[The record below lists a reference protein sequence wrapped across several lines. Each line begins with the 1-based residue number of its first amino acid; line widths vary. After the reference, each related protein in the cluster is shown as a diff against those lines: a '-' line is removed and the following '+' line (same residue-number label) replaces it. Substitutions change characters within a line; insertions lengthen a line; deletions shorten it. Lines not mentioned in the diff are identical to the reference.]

1 MAKAFRGERGQT
13 LPLVVLFV
21 TSLIGMS
28 GLVIDVGSWYLSKQ
42 HLQAAVDAAALA
54 GASQL
59 PSGWAAASS
68 TAGSEFANNDLPGDS
83 ASYANT
89 TDLSPNDSVTVTA
102 TRTAPTYFAKIFGF
116 AGITI
121 TAAAQATVESFQTVA
136 SNQDI
141 MPWGVMK
148 NTYTPG
154 QTYSIYTDNS
164 SSNNGALS
172 LPYTNNANCPVPNG
186 ANPYRDEIDG
196 TLNACPVSVGEQL
209 DVKPGQNAGP
219 TRQGI
224 DTRITTWKPLDQIVQ
239 FAANGQAATLLDPT
253 SKQLVLI
260 PIVEDPDGATN
271 WLNGSGWV
279 RVVGFAWFVITPPP
293 GYTNNGK
300 TVTGVFV
307 GLQDS
312 VGTGDTTG
320 AYNPNQNTDYTVS
333 LTR

>member
-1 MAKAFRGERGQT
+1 MHRLGDSRGQT
-13 LPLVVLFV
+13 LPLIVFFMM
-21 TSLIGMS
+21 SLIGVS
-28 GLVIDVGSWYLSKQ
+28 GLSIEVGCCYLPTRSL
-42 HLQAAVDAAALA
+42 HTAADATARA
-54 GASQL
+54 GASRI
-59 PSGWAAASS
+59 PTGWSSAAS
-68 TAGSEFANNDLPGDS
+68 TASGEYAKNGSPSDS
-83 ASYANT
+83 VTYANT
-89 TDLSPNDSVTVTA
+89 SNAAANDSITVTA
-102 TRTAPTYFAKIFGF
+102 TRQAPTYFTKIFGF
-116 AGITI
+116 SGVTI
-121 TAAAQATVESFQTVA
+121 TATARATVSSFTTVH

-148 NTYTPG
+148 GTYIPG
-154 QTYSIYTDNS
+154 QSYGIYTDNS

-172 LPYTNNANCPVPNG
+172 IPYVNGANCPVPNG

-209 DVKPGQNAGP
+209 DVKPGNNAGP

-239 FAANGQAATLLDPT
+239 IGANGQATVIDPT

-260 PIVEDPDGATN
+260 PIVEDPDGGTN

-279 RVVGFAWFVITPPP
+279 RVVGFAWFVITGPP

-307 GLQDS
+307 GLDD
-312 VGTGDTTG
+312 VTTTGDQTG
-320 AYNPNQNTDYTVS
+320 VYDPSLNTDYTTS
-333 LTR
+333 LTA